1 MHALIFCLLPVSSM
15 IRELFLVI
23 LLIASSRC
31 LSFRGVTTAKYPLL
45 PSSKSRCKG
54 KGVEVAFLRFVKCF
68 PDSNFCRL
76 SASRAPLNSEP
87 LEVDS
92 NDFNFISFI
101 SVTVYLPIVVRRK
114 RIFGD
119 RGGATRA
126 RHHFRLRPHEP
137 ASWNHRQEIEYRIH
151 TTYDDFVMVVDCVV
165 QGRLIWWRWTG
176 RRWWFL

>member
-1 MHALIFCLLPVSSM
+1 MYALIFCLLSVSSM

-31 LSFRGVTTAKYPLL
+31 LSFRGVTTAKYHKYPLL

-126 RHHFRLRPHEP
+126 GHHFRL
-137 ASWNHRQEIEYRIH
+137 
-151 TTYDDFVMVVDCVV
+151 
-165 QGRLIWWRWTG
+165 
-176 RRWWFL
+176 